1 VVPVRQVL
9 AAAFL
14 VALLIGPSA
23 DACTCG
29 GGGAP
34 CQAFFDAPA
43 VFVGRVVSIDDRG
56 DVRRRAHLAVTEAF
70 RGVTS
75 REIDV
80 DTRPRR
86 RRLSNTTFVHASG
99 NVVTECGSPAA
110 GAKVY
115 LLRDHPK
122 DHQIFSGPLLSEE
135 QGRFTVAIPRGQRV
149 IVTIEW
155 PRPLPG
161 KPYNWDRGDVPPF
174 VPTTISQI
182 CARRQPHQA
191 MKLQSAICNLK

>member
-1 VVPVRQVL
+1 
-9 AAAFL
+9 
-14 VALLIGPSA
+14 
-23 DACTCG
+23 
-29 GGGAP
+29 
-34 CQAFFDAPA
+34 
-43 VFVGRVVSIDDRG
+43 VVSIDDRG
-56 DVRRRAHLAVTEAF
+56 DGRRRAHLAVTEAF

-75 REIDV
+75 QEIDV
-80 DTRPRR
+80 DTGRGGGDCRTQR
-86 RRLSNTTFVHASG
+86 FHASG
-99 NVVTECGSPAA
+99 NVVTEGGSPAA

-174 VPTTISQI
+174 VADHDLSDLRTSSAPSSHET
-182 CARRQPHQA
+182 
-191 MKLQSAICNLK
+191 AICNLQFEMI